1 MQVSYSR
8 VATFHKCP
16 FQFKLRYIDKLET
29 FPKLDDPA
37 NPLILGHALHTGIE
51 KDIEDAVKEYHDAFP
66 VMTDLHV
73 HEEMKL
79 RYRLKQCK
87 EILPEGLHE
96 TKIEDP
102 VNFIGF
108 IDLLVPVDEF
118 TFDLYDFKY
127 SNNVK
132 NYMTSEQLHVY
143 KFYFELLNPGK
154 IIRNLYFLFVPK
166 VSIRQKKTENL
177 MQFRKRLCEE
187 LNTSAP
193 QIVKV
198 DYDIEKVKD
207 FLRGAKHCREA
218 TQFPKVP
225 TRLCDWCDYQ
235 RYCEKED
242 DLDIMAL
249 PSTQRR
255 TLGENTFK
263 KIWIYGLPFSGKT
276 YLANQFETPL
286 MLNTDGNFKQ
296 VDAPVMRIIDEVTTE
311 GRMTKRKYAWDVF
324 KDAVDDLEKGSEFKT
339 VILDLTEDI
348 YDACRI
354 KVCVDNGWDHESDDS
369 FKAYDIVRSEFIR
382 TMKRLL
388 NLDYNFVLLSHEDA
402 TRDITKKS
410 GNKIT
415 SVKPNIPD
423 KVALKLAGMV
433 DICCRLIN
441 DEGKRTIS
449 FKANEFEFG
458 GGRLTVSVTE
468 IPCTYDALMQ
478 VYHDASKST
487 ESAKAATVVTA
498 TESKP
503 AEVAVPAKP
512 VETATAEPAA
522 TETPERKTRTRKKR
536 DVVED
541 EALKAAKDL
550 SEDDIDQA
558 IADGDF
564 QKLAETQVKA
574 PAEEKPVRR
583 RRRGA

>member
-8 VATFHKCP
+8 VATYHKCP

-29 FPKLDDPA
+29 FPKLGDPA

-66 VMTDLHV
+66 IMTDQHV

-87 EILPEGLHE
+87 DILPKGLHE

-102 VNFIGF
+102 GNFIGF

-143 KFYFELLNPGK
+143 KFYFEMLYPGK
-154 IIRNLYFLFVPK
+154 VIRNLYFLFVPK
-166 VSIRQKKTENL
+166 VNIRQKKTETL
-177 MQFRKRLCEE
+177 SQFRKRLCEE
-187 LNTSAP
+187 LSKNAP
-193 QIVKV
+193 QIVNV

-242 DLDIMAL
+242 DLEIMAL

-255 TLGENTFK
+255 KLGENTFK

-296 VDAPVMRIIDEVTTE
+296 VDAPVLRIIDEVTTE

-339 VILDLTEDI
+339 VVIDLVEDV

-354 KVCVDNGWDHESDDS
+354 KVCIDNGWDHESDDS

-415 SVKPNIPD
+415 AVKPNIPD
-423 KVALKLAGMV
+423 KVALKMAGMV

-458 GGRLTVSVTE
+458 GGRLTVSVNE
-468 IPCTYDALMQ
+468 IPCKYDDLMQ
-478 VYHDASKST
+478 VYHDASKGA
-487 ESAKAATVVTA
+487 EPAKAT
-498 TESKP
+498 TETKP
-503 AEVAVPAKP
+503 AEKP

-522 TETPERKTRTRKKR
+522 METPERKTRTRKNR
-536 DVVED
+536 DAEEV
-541 EALKAAKDL
+541 LKASREL
-550 SEDDIDQA
+550 TEDDIDQMV
-558 IADGDF
+558 ADGDF
-564 QKLAETQVKA
+564 QKIAEMQKKEE
-574 PAEEKPVRR
+574 PADEAPVRR
-583 RRRGA
+583 RRRRGA